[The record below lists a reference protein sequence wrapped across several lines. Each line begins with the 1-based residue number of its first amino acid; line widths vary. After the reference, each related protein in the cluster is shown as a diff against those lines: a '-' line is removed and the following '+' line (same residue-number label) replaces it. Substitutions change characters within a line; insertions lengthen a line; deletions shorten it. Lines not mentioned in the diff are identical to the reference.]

1 MTHTAREAPMRPEK
15 KRQKRSPNFRD
26 QYYGVLFLCLTGSFA
41 ATLAVLGIPLLVMDT
56 RDPSYIP
63 GMALLVFL
71 AALTVMLVSSLW
83 LRWLPARQAD
93 LPTEV
98 VHEALT
104 PERSLIFS
112 FCLVTAVANLN
123 FAVAFN
129 DAVLGILASA
139 VVLGPL
145 VTYAKHAGQLRI
157 LLERGP
163 TANPTDVGK
172 LQQHNENLQSEL
184 DTLKER
190 LAAMERA
197 GVWHRLTRQYPQPQ
211 EHT

>member
-1 MTHTAREAPMRPEK
+1 MKGRR
-15 KRQKRSPNFRD
+15 KRGKRSVDLRD
-26 QYYGVLFLCLTGSFA
+26 RYYGVLGACLGGSFV
-41 ATLAVLGIPLLVMDT
+41 ATLLMLGIPLLVMDA
-56 RDPSYIP
+56 RDPRHPP
-63 GMALLVFL
+63 GVALLVFL
-71 AALTVMLVSSLW
+71 SVLTVMLWSSLC
-83 LRWLPARQAD
+83 LRWWPARKAD
-93 LPTEV
+93 LAPEV

-112 FCLVTAVANLN
+112 FCLVAVGANLN

-145 VTYAKHAGQLRI
+145 VTYAKHAGQLHI

-163 TANPTDVGK
+163 AASSTTVSALEQHIQD
-172 LQQHNENLQSEL
+172 LQVER

-190 LAAMERA
+190 VTALERA
-197 GVWHRLTRQYPQPQ
+197 GVWRRLTRRYPQPQ
-211 EHT
+211 EQS

>member
-1 MTHTAREAPMRPEK
+1 MRPEK

-26 QYYGVLFLCLTGSFA
+26 QYYGVLCLCLTGSFA

-71 AALTVMLVSSLW
+71 AALTVMLVISLW
-83 LRWLPARQAD
+83 LRCLPARQAD
-93 LPTEV
+93 LPPEV

-163 TANPTDVGK
+163 TENPTDVGR
-172 LQQHNENLQSEL
+172 LQQHNEDLQSEL
-184 DTLKER
+184 DALKER

-197 GVWHRLTRQYPQPQ
+197 GVWQRLIRRYPQPQ